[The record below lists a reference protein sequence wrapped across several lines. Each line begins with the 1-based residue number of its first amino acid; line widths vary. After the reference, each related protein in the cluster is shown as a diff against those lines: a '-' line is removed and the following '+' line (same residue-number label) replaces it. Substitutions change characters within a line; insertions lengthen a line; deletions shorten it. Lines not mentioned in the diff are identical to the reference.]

1 MLQKHLS
8 AGTGSLVMESQQ
20 VRQTR
25 PSDGGAGHRPR
36 YAVAP
41 CRRGT
46 VPGIGGGVPPTPR
59 SDPLRRQTDGQMA
72 ELRGPFPGKLP
83 PSGLSP
89 VVKRPL
95 LILCVLLPVWSRSRY
110 FFLFVQQYLLTHFLA
125 LEWNQLLYRAFELVA
140 KHFNQDYCILTKLQI
155 GFGV

>member
-1 MLQKHLS
+1 
-8 AGTGSLVMESQQ
+8 MESQQ

-36 YAVAP
+36 YAAAP

-72 ELRGPFPGKLP
+72 ELRGPFLEN
-83 PSGLSP
+83 
-89 VVKRPL
+89 RHL
-95 LILCVLLPVWSRSRY
+95 LGSSRSEDP
-110 FFLFVQQYLLTHFLA
+110 F
-125 LEWNQLLYRAFELVA
+125 
-140 KHFNQDYCILTKLQI
+140 
-155 GFGV
+155 